1 MGGSTTTAYYERAGE
16 EVAVPVAAE
25 YEAAAG
31 SRWSGRCIC
40 YTQKCWLR
48 SGGLVFDALQTTP
61 HEVFAITDPYMRDG
75 GRYNLMEE
83 DDSIIEFGFVL
94 SKLYHQ
100 IIQMQLVG
108 YDEAYYE
115 KLLRE
120 LLDIDGNTELVQLLL
135 DAGQGRGPPRVF
147 AERRP

>member
-1 MGGSTTTAYYERAGE
+1 
-16 EVAVPVAAE
+16 
-25 YEAAAG
+25 
-31 SRWSGRCIC
+31 
-40 YTQKCWLR
+40 
-48 SGGLVFDALQTTP
+48 
-61 HEVFAITDPYMRDG
+61 MRDG

-135 DAGQGRGPPRVF
+135 DADKVVDRLGYLQNVGLKAAIF
-147 AERRP
+147 SRRWRFSARFWIP